1 MQYKATTLLGFTLLA
16 GLAGPAHALTVP
28 YTETFE
34 SGAAGWTSGS
44 NPNQVFQSGGVDDS
58 AYFSSTVTPAAS
70 SFGSVSVVFRCES
83 AACSQGAFIGDWR
96 DDIVLSWYFR
106 HDADVPLQAYARI
119 AAPANNPGAS
129 AVVQTWI
136 QPDTWT
142 RIDLAITPDNPAFIS
157 FSGQSFSAVFD
168 EVGRVQL
175 GISLPSDFAGGSVK
189 FDIDSVSITPVPEPQ
204 TYAMFAAGLALLGA
218 VARRRRR

>member
-34 SGAAGWTSGS
+34 SGAAGWTSSS
-44 NPNQVFQSGGVDDS
+44 NPNQVFQSGGVDGS

-119 AAPANNPGAS
+119 AAPANNPGC
-129 AVVQTWI
+129 
-136 QPDTWT
+136 
-142 RIDLAITPDNPAFIS
+142 
-157 FSGQSFSAVFD
+157 
-168 EVGRVQL
+168 
-175 GISLPSDFAGGSVK
+175 
-189 FDIDSVSITPVPEPQ
+189 
-204 TYAMFAAGLALLGA
+204 
-218 VARRRRR
+218 